1 MSYKRLGDFIQLID
15 ERNKD
20 LLDFPLLGVSVQKKI
35 IPSIANTIG
44 TDMSKY
50 KVIFKND
57 FTYIPDT
64 SRRGDKIGIALL
76 KDFENAL
83 ISQAYTTFR
92 IVDENKLLPEYL
104 MMWFSRPEFDR
115 YARFYSIGSVRETF
129 DWEDMCDVLLPIPSI
144 EKQREIVAQYQ
155 SIEAKIKTNEAL
167 CQKLEATAQ
176 ALYKHWFV
184 DFEFPN
190 ENGKPY
196 FSSGGEMVYHEELQ
210 KEIPKGW
217 EVKKVKN
224 FCKDMKNGAT
234 PKREILEYWNSNDI
248 PWLKTGEI
256 SNNVIFDTEE
266 YISKKGFENSS
277 TKLIPA
283 DSVLMAMYGATAGQ
297 LGYLKQEVT
306 TNQAC
311 CAMICDNKEE
321 SALLYYVLLHQQSFI
336 TTLANGGAQANLSK
350 QIIEELDLVL
360 PKKMT
365 DFDYSAFLKLIDYKA
380 IKTRETQTL
389 KKVQSLLLVKMGEGL

>member
-1 MSYKRLGDFIQLID
+1 
-15 ERNKD
+15 
-20 LLDFPLLGVSVQKKI
+20 
-35 IPSIANTIG
+35 
-44 TDMSKY
+44 MSKY

-155 SIEAKIKTNEAL
+155 SIAAKIKTNEAL
-167 CQKLEATAQ
+167 CEKLEATAQ

-217 EVKKVKN
+217 EVKS
-224 FCKDMKNGAT
+224 
-234 PKREILEYWNSNDI
+234 L
-248 PWLKTGEI
+248 GEI
-256 SNNVIFDTEE
+256 AEIIMGQSPESDNYNEIGEGKIFYQGRTDFGFRIPEIRVFTKL
-266 YISKKGFENSS
+266 SKKNAKKGDVLMSVRAPVGDVNIADNDCSIGRGIASISSKEMSYLFYLMKDFKSHFDLSEGTGTIFSSINKDELFELKVVFNKENS
-277 TKLIPA
+277 
-283 DSVLMAMYGATAGQ
+283 VLFNEKIK
-297 LGYLKQEVT
+297 YLDE
-306 TNQAC
+306 
-311 CAMICDNKEE
+311 
-321 SALLYYVLLHQQSFI
+321 
-336 TTLANGGAQANLSK
+336 
-350 QIIEELDLVL
+350 QIIIIE
-360 PKKMT
+360 KQ
-365 DFDYSAFLKLIDYKA
+365 S
-380 IKTRETQTL
+380 QTL
-389 KKVQSLLLVKMGEGL
+389 KKLQSLLLVKMGEGVNL

>member
-1 MSYKRLGDFIQLID
+1 MSYKRLGDFVNFISVKNTDNEAEILYGINID
-15 ERNKD
+15 KFFMPSVANIIGVD
-20 LLDFPLLGVSVQKKI
+20 L
-35 IPSIANTIG
+35 T
-44 TDMSKY
+44 KY
-50 KVIFKND
+50 KVVKKFQFACNRMHIGRD
-57 FTYIPDT
+57 MRIPISMSDYDYPFIV
-64 SRRGDKIGIALL
+64 SPAYDV
-76 KDFENAL
+76 FEV
-83 ISQAYTTFR
+83 I
-92 IVDENKLLPEYL
+92 DENILPEYL
-104 MMWFSRPEFDR
+104 MIWFKRKEFDR
-115 YARFYSIGSVRETF
+115 ECWFYTDADVRGGLSLEALK
-129 DWEDMCDVLLPIPSI
+129 MIKIPIPSI

-176 ALYKHWFV
+176 TLYKHWFV

-311 CAMICDNKEE
+311 CAMVCDNKEE
-321 SALLYYVLLHQQSFI
+321 SALLYYALLHQQSFI

-360 PKKMT
+360 PQKMI
-365 DFDYSAFLKLIDYKA
+365 DFDYSAFSKIIDYKA
-380 IKTRETQTL
+380 IKTRESQNL
-389 KKVQSLLLVKMGEGL
+389 KKLQSLLLAKMGESV